1 MFNRLVHLLK
11 SLGQDSA
18 QVVQDSVRL
27 IAENSTVNS
36 LTNYRPKGFNRE
48 AVLKG
53 HNKVGDFIHKGIE
66 VQTRKIKEETK

>member
-11 SLGQDSA
+11 SLGQDST

-27 IAENSTVNS
+27 IAENSTINS

-48 AVLKG
+48 AVLSG
-53 HNKVGDFIHKGIE
+53 HNKIGDLINRGI
-66 VQTRKIKEETK
+66 QIQKRKIKEEA

>member
-11 SLGQDSA
+11 TLGQDST

-27 IAENSTVNS
+27 IAENSTVNE

-53 HNKVGDFIHKGIE
+53 HNKIGDFIHRG
-66 VQTRKIKEETK
+66 VQIQTHKIKEGI

>member
-11 SLGQDSA
+11 SLGQDSTE
-18 QVVQDSVRL
+18 VVQDSVRL
-27 IAENSTVNS
+27 IAENSTVNG

-53 HNKVGDFIHKGIE
+53 HNKIGDLINRGI
-66 VQTRKIKEETK
+66 QIQKRKIKEED